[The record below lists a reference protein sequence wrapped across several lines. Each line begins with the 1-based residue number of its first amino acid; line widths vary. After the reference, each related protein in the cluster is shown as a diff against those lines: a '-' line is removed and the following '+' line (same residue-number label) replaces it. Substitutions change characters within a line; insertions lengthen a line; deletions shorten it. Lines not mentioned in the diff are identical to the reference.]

1 MLLLQFVWLCFSAEA
16 QGGNYLEWVYSSA
29 SSPVLLPFGDLQ
41 LKVKNPLLLCL
52 IITLALLLKM
62 YILCQSYAR
71 GSGENFHFSG
81 FLQVME
87 KLESQRSSFA
97 RPG

>member
-16 QGGNYLEWVYSSA
+16 QGSNYMQWAYSSA

-52 IITLALLLKM
+52 IIMLALLLKT